1 MVDVRRFKKI
11 NMKCLCRN
19 HRKTYRRT
27 SRQKESPHD
36 DSQLSL
42 MIINQHIIL
51 ALKRRNFSW
60 SLITGWNFLYVMSGI
75 HFISEQEDVIS
86 IR

>member
-1 MVDVRRFKKI
+1 
-11 NMKCLCRN
+11 MKCLCRN
-19 HRKTYRRT
+19 HRKACREP

-42 MIINQHIIL
+42 MKIPAYFL

-60 SLITGWNFLYVMSGI
+60 SLKTGWNFLYVMSGI